1 MMKNRTTIIIVTYNG
16 IKWIDECI
24 QSLLDNTLK
33 VSIIVV
39 DNNSSDNTVSFIKEK
54 YNEDVFLIESK
65 ENLGFGKGNNLG
77 LSYALKKGAD
87 YVFLLNQDA
96 YIEKDTLEK
105 LVEVANNNPEFGII
119 SPIHLNAEGTALEA
133 YFADFTSLK
142 YSKSFYPDHVINRK
156 VKDIYPVRFINAA
169 AWLIPKNILKEIG
182 GFDPIFWHYG
192 EDDNYCQRVLFH
204 NYKIGVV
211 SGAFIRHDSNIR
223 KIDCDY
229 FFSEQYYQDFTKV
242 LQKKYGNLNYNFTVD
257 ILKYEKKKVLK
268 QVIECIF
275 KFKLKD
281 VPGHFKKISI
291 LNKIIPEILKSRMIN
306 KVKEA
311 NYIT

>member
-1 MMKNRTTIIIVTYNG
+1 MKIFTIIVSFNG
-16 IKWIDECI
+16 MKWIEKCL
-24 QSLLDNTLK
+24 QS
-33 VSIIVV
+33 VISQSEVIVI
-39 DNNSSDNTVSFIKEK
+39 DNNSSDETVGFIKNNFPEVILLPQDK
-54 YNEDVFLIESK
+54 NW
-65 ENLGFGKGNNLG
+65 GFGKGNNLG
-77 LSYALKKGAD
+77 LSYALKNGAD

-119 SPIHLNAEGTALEA
+119 SPIHLNADGTALET
-133 YFADFTSLK
+133 YFADFMSLK

-156 VKDIYPVRFINAA
+156 VKDIYPVHFINAA

-204 NYKIGVV
+204 NYKIGIV

-229 FFSEQYYQDFTKV
+229 FFSEQYYLDFSKD
-242 LQKKYGNLNYNFTVD
+242 LKKKYGNLNYNFTVD

-275 KFKLKD
+275 RFKLKGIA
-281 VPGHFKKISI
+281 GHFKKISI
-291 LNKIIPEILKSRMIN
+291 LNRIIPEILKSRMIN